1 LLVLGRKKKESFY
14 IGDNITVTILGVDGD
29 QVKIGIKA
37 PREIP
42 IIREELFRAVQEQ
55 SQKAITL
62 TLEEVEDQI
71 RALKNFLPENIPTE
85 EIEKEE

>member
-71 RALKNFLPENIPTE
+71 RALKNFLLENIPTE